1 MIDALADDNKVFE
14 SLESAV
20 VGRSFPFRERL
31 TIESANILSTALENV
46 YVLFDESVDAI
57 RHCYENGWI
66 HRALARLG
74 TETWYSV
81 GVLPS
86 RLHEK

>member
-1 MIDALADDNKVFE
+1 MITKLSKASSRLLLDD
-14 SLESAV
+14 L
-20 VGRSFPFRERL
+20 FRERL